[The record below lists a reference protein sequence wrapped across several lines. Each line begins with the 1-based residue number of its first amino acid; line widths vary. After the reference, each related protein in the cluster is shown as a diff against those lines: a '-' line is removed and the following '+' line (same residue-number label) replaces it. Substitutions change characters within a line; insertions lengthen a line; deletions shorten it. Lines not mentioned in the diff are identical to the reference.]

1 MYTKRNIPT
10 MNHDLKII
18 LNEIDRLASG
28 DYSPVDEGL
37 FSNRICADKLN
48 NLVNSLKEN
57 NNDYIMRLNSVLG
70 DLADFTIIKNMIENM
85 DAQSDSIDS
94 MKTAGNN
101 LGCSIEH
108 IFQLIESVQH
118 NTNEMLLSSQTSSEN
133 MNSSIRL
140 VNNST
145 EQITEINSAIQNFQD
160 KIDKIS
166 DIIDMVKRIAQ
177 QSNLLAINASIEA
190 AHAGEAGKGFAVVA
204 DEVRNLSQN
213 TTDSASD
220 IVSYV
225 SQLKEDINVLA
236 KSMNDTCLDLNKGTD
251 MVGSSLND
259 MQNIY
264 TQLSEL
270 NDSVKDI
277 CTDVET
283 QSSITRQFT
292 GQVDTL
298 SDSYTSLYRH
308 CLDFSSHIYKD
319 SRYIDRTRSHM
330 IKGFSSVTLI
340 DNLHIFSTDHYI
352 LLWRI
357 YGNII
362 GLEKLVIKQ
371 VNRPD
376 NCKLGKWLSNMNDD
390 SIVSTPEFEQI
401 KEAHYKYHDAATS
414 SFTAM
419 QNGDTEL
426 ALSYFEKTR
435 KAYEIM
441 KRSIDSL
448 VTYLRSHGNTKESIT
463 ETLMEGIKN

>member
-18 LNEIDRLASG
+18 LNEIDRLASVIIPPLMKVFFLTE
-28 DYSPVDEGL
+28 YVQ
-37 FSNRICADKLN
+37 I
-48 NLVNSLKEN
+48 NLIILLIHLKK
-57 NNDYIMRLNSVLG
+57 IITTILCVLIPY
-70 DLADFTIIKNMIENM
+70 LVTLQILLLSKNMIENM
-85 DAQSDSIDS
+85 DAQSESIDS

-236 KSMNDTCLDLNKGTD
+236 KSMNDTCLDLNKGLTWLVLPL
-251 MVGSSLND
+251 MICRISIHSY
-259 MQNIY
+259 QN
-264 TQLSEL
+264 L
-270 NDSVKDI
+270 
-277 CTDVET
+277 
-283 QSSITRQFT
+283 
-292 GQVDTL
+292 
-298 SDSYTSLYRH
+298 
-308 CLDFSSHIYKD
+308 
-319 SRYIDRTRSHM
+319 M
-330 IKGFSSVTLI
+330 I
-340 DNLHIFSTDHYI
+340 
-352 LLWRI
+352 
-357 YGNII
+357 
-362 GLEKLVIKQ
+362 Q
-371 VNRPD
+371 
-376 NCKLGKWLSNMNDD
+376 
-390 SIVSTPEFEQI
+390 
-401 KEAHYKYHDAATS
+401 
-414 SFTAM
+414 
-419 QNGDTEL
+419 
-426 ALSYFEKTR
+426 
-435 KAYEIM
+435 
-441 KRSIDSL
+441 
-448 VTYLRSHGNTKESIT
+448 
-463 ETLMEGIKN
+463 